1 MLYLPIGYKEK
12 EHDMKKMIAL
22 AILSALPFSA
32 FSQSS
37 VTNQT
42 ETVVTNNVEPI
53 YVTHYL
59 TNYVFTV
66 TNITRV
72 TTERLEIT
80 NVVNRFQYINRYYTN
95 TFYYVT
101 NNIATNYYNYI
112 IITNFETY
120 LEACSNYAT
129 RAHTDAN
136 AANVSAYNA
145 SQYNLSAQTYRNQ
158 ALSYSVS
165 SYSYKTSAYEFAI
178 AAMSSAEQAARSA
191 TAASNN
197 AIASSSEAALGYA
210 IAASNSADR
219 AAYYMDENASYAYMI
234 NDMVRRFPVSYSTNE
249 YAYVGT
255 DGTTY
260 TNIHI
265 LSVNDANGFLKISSH
280 YININVMFVN
290 FLQRTASPGY
300 EVSYNIQIGY
310 DGQYAYFIKG
320 HANFILSHCS
330 QGINGLD
337 VVYVPTNT
345 VLNSDFRGHGIA
357 LCYMTWNNGKLY
369 IHYKYKHPSISSSW
383 VEGSSYSNQ
392 MYWPNYT
399 KPDVHLKFSGG
410 EYSDDFVCKSYG
422 TKRMADLYVSC
433 FPSVYFYKI
442 MCEISSKWNINIP

>member
-1 MLYLPIGYKEK
+1 
-12 EHDMKKMIAL
+12 MKKMVAL
-22 AILSALPFSA
+22 AILASLPFSA

-66 TNITRV
+66 TNITLV
-72 TTERLEIT
+72 TTERIEIT

-165 SYSYKTSAYEFAI
+165 SYSYKTSAYEFAL

-210 IAASNSADR
+210 ISASNSAER

-255 DGTTY
+255 DGNTY
-260 TNIHI
+260 TNVII
-265 LSVNDANGFLKISSH
+265 LSANGANGFLKIVSNYLSSSGTIPQTRFC
-280 YININVMFVN
+280 YSRV
-290 FLQRTASPGY
+290 ASPGY
-300 EVSYNIQIGY
+300 NISYQIFVGSA
-310 DGQYAYFIKG
+310 GQYNYYLNGSAY
-320 HANFILSHCS
+320 FILSHCS
-330 QGINGLD
+330 QGIDGLD
-337 VVYVPTNT
+337 IVYIPTNR
-345 VLNSDFRGHGIA
+345 VISSNSLGSGIA
-357 LCYMTWNNGKLY
+357 LCYMKWNNGKLSV
-369 IHYKYKHPSISSSW
+369 HYKYKQTGTSW
-383 VEGSSYSNQ
+383 REASANAIHTHDDTSQSYV
-392 MYWPNYT
+392 YWPNYT
-399 KPDVHLKFSGG
+399 RPNVQISFSGG
-410 EYSDDFVCKSYG
+410 QYSGSFKGVSYG
-422 TKRMADLYVSC
+422 GTSMSDMGLSF
-433 FPSVYFYKI
+433 FPSIYFYKI
-442 MCEISSKWNINIP
+442 MYKISSEWNIDIP